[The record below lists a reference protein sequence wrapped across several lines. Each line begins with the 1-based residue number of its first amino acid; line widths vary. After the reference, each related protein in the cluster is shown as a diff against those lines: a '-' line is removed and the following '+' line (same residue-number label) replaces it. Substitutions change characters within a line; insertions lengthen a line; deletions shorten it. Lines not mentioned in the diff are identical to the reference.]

1 MASYN
6 IILENKSINEKVID
20 ISKKET
26 PIISIIGF
34 ICITGLVIF
43 MNEEKSKLLKKLMTD
58 KLFLTS
64 LTIIIVF
71 SIHQLWKSG
80 EDSEIVRRKKATKE
94 AILGLIIAILAYLD
108 LKAAPFFIIWII
120 SYYLN

>member
-1 MASYN
+1 MSSYST
-6 IILENKSINEKVID
+6 ILEKKTIKEKVID
-20 ISKKET
+20 LSKREI
-26 PIISIIGF
+26 PIVSIIGF
-34 ICITGLVIF
+34 IGITGLVIF
-43 MNEEKSKLLKKLMTD
+43 MNEEKSKLLKKLITD

-64 LTIIIVF
+64 LTIIIGF

-80 EDSEIVRRKKATKE
+80 EDSEVLRRKKATKE

-120 SYYLN
+120 SYYLD

>member
-1 MASYN
+1 MSSYST
-6 IILENKSINEKVID
+6 ILEKKTIKEKVID
-20 ISKKET
+20 MSKREI
-26 PIISIIGF
+26 PIVAIIGF
-34 ICITGLVIF
+34 IGITGLVIF
-43 MNEEKSKLLKKLMTD
+43 MNEEKSKLLKKLITD

-64 LTIIIVF
+64 LTIIIGI

-80 EDSEIVRRKKATKE
+80 EDSEVLRRKKATKE

-120 SYYLN
+120 SYYLD